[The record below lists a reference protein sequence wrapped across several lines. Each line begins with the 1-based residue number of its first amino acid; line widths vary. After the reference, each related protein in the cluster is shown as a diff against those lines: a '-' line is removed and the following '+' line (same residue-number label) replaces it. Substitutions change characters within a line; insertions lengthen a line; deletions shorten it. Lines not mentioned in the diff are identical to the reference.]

1 VWSRRGS
8 FLWQLRRSGENIELW
23 ETMPEAWTWVRR
35 STLDLGLPAASH
47 LEHLPLTV
55 SPRTGKLV
63 MNRRTT
69 LSTLLVF
76 EGLDP
81 DRW

>member
-1 VWSRRGS
+1 
-8 FLWQLRRSGENIELW
+8 
-23 ETMPEAWTWVRR
+23 M
-35 STLDLGLPAASH
+35 PAASH

-55 SPRTGKLV
+55 DPRSGELI
-63 MNRRTT
+63 MNRRSTA
-69 LSTLLVF
+69 STLVVF